1 MKMKIAVVDDSIEDL
16 SAEIDYLTA
25 YLSDR
30 HKNLSV
36 NLKISGF
43 QNVAD
48 FLQSFEP
55 GKFDIIFLDILMKE
69 LNGIQ
74 LAQKIRSRDR
84 DCYIIFITNSLEF
97 LIEGYSV
104 FAAGY
109 FLKPIDENKKN
120 FEKTFEFILEKL
132 KINPELPV
140 TVSRD
145 FKLSVPYKD
154 IFFVDINENH
164 KVRIST
170 KSQDLIVTM
179 PYAQCQ
185 KILLGDKRFLECHYR
200 IIVNMDYVQSM
211 KDEDFILKNGAK
223 IPISQRKRR
232 ESKFTYM
239 NYLLHK
245 ND

>member
-1 MKMKIAVVDDSIEDL
+1 MKIAVVDDSVEDL

-36 NLKISGF
+36 SVKISGF

-55 GKFDIIFLDILMKE
+55 GKFDIIFLDIIMKE
-69 LNGIQ
+69 INGIQ

-84 DCYIIFITNSLEF
+84 DCYIIFITNSMEF
-97 LIEGYSV
+97 LIDGYSV

-109 FLKPIDENKKN
+109 FLKPIDEHKEI

-140 TVSRD
+140 TVSRAVN
-145 FKLSVPYKD
+145 LSVPYKD

-170 KSQDLIVTM
+170 KNQDLIVTM

-185 KILLGDKRFLECHYR
+185 EILLGDKRFLECHYR

-211 KDEDFILKNGAK
+211 KDEDFILKNGVK

-232 ESKFTYM
+232 ESKFAYM